1 VSIDVEVLQGNQDS
15 VFHTAT
21 KLWGYGVEDGETVV
35 GLQAEGRD
43 FSLLQIIQ
51 TDSRGYPLS

>member
-1 VSIDVEVLQGNQDS
+1 MSIDVEVLQGNQDS